1 MVENISPHTGLC
13 INGCLKDGLRPSLNH
28 VRPTASP
35 PTTPKALVIPRR
47 LISDNVYYPIV
58 EDNQRG
64 KRVIKDLSGEG
75 SHPW

>member
-35 PTTPKALVIPRR
+35 PTTPEAPVIPRR
-47 LISDNVYYPIV
+47 TFPERPCLT
-58 EDNQRG
+58 
-64 KRVIKDLSGEG
+64 L
-75 SHPW
+75 